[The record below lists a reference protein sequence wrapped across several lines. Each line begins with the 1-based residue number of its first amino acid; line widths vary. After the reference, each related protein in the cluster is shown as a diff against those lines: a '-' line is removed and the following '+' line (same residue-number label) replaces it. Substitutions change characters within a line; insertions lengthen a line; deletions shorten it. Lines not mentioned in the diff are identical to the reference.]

1 MIKEALQY
9 IVGLQQPK
17 IIESSHSRY
26 TDANLKRIDEELR
39 ADAIEMSTL
48 SGLI

>member
-17 IIESSHSRY
+17 IIESGDSRY
-26 TDANLKRIDEELR
+26 ADVNLRRID
-39 ADAIEMSTL
+39 
-48 SGLI
+48 